1 MNFRFEVALIKT
13 IWGEPYEVK
22 VSRAVLKTSS
32 LWRHRG
38 LSLTILRCNPW
49 HPGGLDPVPKSNNIK
64 KHKHG

>member
-1 MNFRFEVALIKT
+1 MNFVFEVALTKT

-38 LSLTILRCNPW
+38 LSLTIKTNRKYQQ
-49 HPGGLDPVPKSNNIK
+49 H
-64 KHKHG
+64 